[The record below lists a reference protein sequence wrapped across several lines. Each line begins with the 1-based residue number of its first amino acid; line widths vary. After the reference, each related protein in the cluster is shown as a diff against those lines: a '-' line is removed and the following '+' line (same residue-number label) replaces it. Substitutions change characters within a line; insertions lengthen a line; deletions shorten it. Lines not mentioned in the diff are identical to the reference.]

1 MVSVV
6 ANTGLSNSCSYYGR
20 DNHTAETC
28 YRKNGFPPNF
38 FSNRGG
44 KGGGGRGGTGGKN
57 SSGKVC
63 TCYGI
68 INHTVDECYKKH
80 SYPPGHKFYKLQG
93 VSVNNTVK
101 EEENV
106 SSSET
111 SDNGHDIKITQ
122 Q

>member
-1 MVSVV
+1 MK
-6 ANTGLSNSCSYYGR
+6 TFYSC
-20 DNHTAETC
+20 
-28 YRKNGFPPNF
+28 
-38 FSNRGG
+38 FSFLQEKDIMGE
-44 KGGGGRGGTGGKN
+44 N

-80 SYPPGHKFYKLQG
+80 SYPPSHKVYKLHG

>member
-28 YRKNGFPPNF
+28 YRKNGLPPNF

-80 SYPPGHKFYKLQG
+80 SYPPSHKFYKLQG